1 LLLLS
6 GYEII
11 PIETIEK
18 GLKNMS
24 NNILCAITLRDETL
38 SELLDPAQEL
48 DVSSLKDD
56 ADAKPSQEEQEEDAE
71 NQARLIEIETIKEF
85 LAAKKAR
92 EAANPQAAAKNK
104 LEAKKTPTARK
115 NNHWNSTNNGR
126 PRKSFFKEV
135 TFVVQEDGTFKLA
148 GRGRPGKQPREKF
161 TVFYS
166 HAQRLVTTESYTLK
180 QIKGWAKK

>member
-1 LLLLS
+1 MTKAHKC
-6 GYEII
+6 EII

-24 NNILCAITLRDETL
+24 DILCAITLRDETL
-38 SELLDPAQEL
+38 AELLDPAQEL

-92 EAANPQAAAKNK
+92 IAANPKAAAKNR
-104 LEAKKTPTARK
+104 LETKKTPATRK
-115 NNHWNSTNNGR
+115 NNSTNNGR

-135 TFVVQEDGTFKLA
+135 TFLAQEDGTFKLA

-166 HAQRLVTTESYTLK
+166 HAQRLVSTESYTLK
-180 QIKGWAKK
+180 QIKGMAKK

>member
-1 LLLLS
+1 
-6 GYEII
+6 
-11 PIETIEK
+11 
-18 GLKNMS
+18 MS

-38 SELLDPAQEL
+38 AELLDPAQEL

-92 EAANPQAAAKNK
+92 EAANPKAAAKSK
-104 LEAKKTPTARK
+104 SEIKKTPTAK
-115 NNHWNSTNNGR
+115 KKNSTNNGR

-161 TVFYS
+161 TVFFS
-166 HAQRLVTTESYTLK
+166 HAQRLVATESYTLK

>member
-1 LLLLS
+1 LQLLS
-6 GYEII
+6 SYEII

-38 SELLDPAQEL
+38 AELLDPAQEL

-92 EAANPQAAAKNK
+92 EAANPKAAAKSK
-104 LEAKKTPTARK
+104 LETKKIPKTARK
-115 NNHWNSTNNGR
+115 NNSTNNGR

-135 TFVVQEDGTFKLA
+135 TFVVQKDGTFKLA
-148 GRGRPGKQPREKF
+148 GRGRPGKQPRKKF

-166 HAQRLVTTESYTLK
+166 HAQRLATTESYTLK
-180 QIKGWAKK
+180 QLKGWAKK